1 MSGITAVGTHLI
13 KAVSRG
19 ILFVKLCI
27 ALGFFVWA
35 PPLAAQD
42 KLGQYEVLMHWQRP
56 ATMPGM
62 EPYHG
67 KTVGVGGFTGPEGT
81 STAMSRGLADIV
93 AQVLTNCQRYTVL
106 DRNRIEEVF
115 KEQRLAMSGLLDEST
130 VVEAGRLAGAQVM
143 AVGRVQSDAYSEQWV
158 RRKTLDENGKIVY
171 TNVLVK
177 NYQFAYT
184 VQFLDV
190 TTGAVVCQKS
200 GGVQSDNDVALK
212 FFTPKRGYERIAGGA
227 TASKASMQQLCLE
240 RAGLRLRQAVAPY
253 VIKEKVKLEGRGK
266 LKEPIKDI
274 VVLFQLKETEEAM
287 EKLRALA
294 ERSDLTEPEQ
304 AGMACNM
311 GYLSNAEGDHCAAKE
326 HFKRAYILAPREQD
340 YRRLFDEMAVLCVEA
355 PESEEDESTGTDDD
369 VVNHTAIPAP
379 VQEVSQVGM
388 STPKQDHKVPPAP
401 SPAPEPTPKVAQ
413 AKEST
418 MDRAVADQWPPAQ
431 VPKIV
436 VSKVY
441 SDTTEIAPSED
452 LARAMP
458 SVSKTIVT
466 PVYRMDAVEPT
477 SSNTAALPL
486 STQRLVAVPHGKVRL
501 RAGERSAMAV
511 LHAFSDPLELD
522 TFKIITTTAQ
532 PPAYILEIVAHS
544 GRLLFKEEIL
554 PSGFER
560 AARGAEQLQLE
571 LDRLRAQSILGPWS
585 FGKAMP
591 TELYLRSFEREKNGL
606 VFAVSKEEAADMMQD
621 PDAVTFSYSAEPD
634 VPRLLT
640 YSKAQGRLVDL
651 MPSFP

>member
-1 MSGITAVGTHLI
+1 MSGITVVGTHLI
-13 KAVSRG
+13 QALSRG
-19 ILFVKLCI
+19 ISFVRFCI
-27 ALGFFVWA
+27 GLGVFVWA
-35 PPLAAQD
+35 PTLAAQD

-67 KTVGVGGFTGPEGT
+67 KTVGVGGFTGPEGI

-106 DRNRIEEVF
+106 DRNGIEEVF

-158 RRKTLDENGKIVY
+158 RRKSGVENGKFTY

-177 NYQFAYT
+177 RYQFAFT

-200 GGVQSDNDVALK
+200 AGFQSDNETGPILFK
-212 FFTPKRGYERIAGGA
+212 PKSGYERIYGGA
-227 TASKASMQQLCLE
+227 NATEAAMEQLCLE
-240 RAGLRLRQAVAPY
+240 RASLRLRQAVAPY
-253 VIKEKVKLEGRGK
+253 VIKENVKLEGRGK

-287 EKLRALA
+287 EKLKALA
-294 ERSDLTEPEQ
+294 ERTDLTEPEQ

-311 GYLSNAEGDHCAAKE
+311 GYLSNAEGDYCAAKE
-326 HFKRAYILAPREQD
+326 HFKRAYMLASREQD
-340 YRRLFDEMAVLCVEA
+340 YRRLFDEMAVLCVE
-355 PESEEDESTGTDDD
+355 PRESEEDESTASDENVEKDI
-369 VVNHTAIPAP
+369 AIPAP
-379 VQEVSQVGM
+379 VQEASQVGM

-401 SPAPEPTPKVAQ
+401 SPSPEPAPKVPQ
-413 AKEST
+413 GTEKS
-418 MDRAVADQWPPAQ
+418 MDRPVADQWPPAQ

-436 VSKVY
+436 VSQVF
-441 SDTTEIAPSED
+441 SDTTEISPSED
-452 LARAMP
+452 LARSMP
-458 SVSKTIVT
+458 SVSKTIDT
-466 PVYRMDAVEPT
+466 PVYGMDAMEPT
-477 SSNTAALPL
+477 SSSTATLPL

-511 LHAFSDPLELD
+511 LHVFSDPMELD
-522 TFKIITTTAQ
+522 TFKIITTAAQ

-544 GRLLFKEEIL
+544 GRLLYKEEIL

-585 FGKAMP
+585 FGKPMP
-591 TELYLRSFEREKNGL
+591 SELYMRSLERERNGQ
-606 VFAVSKEEAADMMQD
+606 VFAVSKEEAADMVQD
-621 PDAVTFSYSAEPD
+621 PGAVTFSYFAEPD
-634 VPRLLT
+634 LPRLLI
-640 YSKAQGRLVDL
+640 YSKAQGKLVDL
-651 MPSFP
+651 MPTYP